1 MNRDGNLV
9 VIDFKTGKNVY
20 DQHALQLS
28 AYCKALEELCECKNP
43 ISHAYVLHF
52 NKEKAEF
59 DFLRVDDINHCFSLF
74 LNCLHLCQLCK
85 STNNSH
91 TLFRIETN

>member
-1 MNRDGNLV
+1 MNSDGNLV

-28 AYCKALEELCECKNP
+28 AYCKALEELCECKHP
-43 ISHAYVLHF
+43 ISHAYILHF

-59 DFLRVDDINHCFSLF
+59 DFLKVDDVNYCFSLF
-74 LNCLHLCQLCK
+74 LDCLHLCQLNKNACY
-85 STNNSH
+85 SH
-91 TLFRIETN
+91 SLFHKEEK